1 MKESNTG
8 QDALLHKALEKLSG
22 EFLHHPDVSLI
33 DIGFKNQAGRF
44 TDEVVLRIHV
54 RRAIATN
61 DNGPFP
67 KEVDGI
73 PVIVMVADY
82 KPDAGA

>member
-1 MKESNTG
+1 MKEPNTG
-8 QDALLHKALEKLSG
+8 QDARLHKALEKLSN

-33 DIGFKNQAGRF
+33 DIGFRNQGGLL

-54 RRAIATN
+54 RRPISTN

-67 KEVDGI
+67 KAVDDI
-73 PVIVMVADY
+73 PVIVMFADY
-82 KPDAGA
+82 KPDAGK

>member
-8 QDALLHKALEKLSG
+8 QDARLHKALEKLSS
-22 EFLHHPDVSLI
+22 EFLRHPDVSLI
-33 DIGFKNQAGRF
+33 DIGFRNQGGRL

-54 RRAIATN
+54 RRPISTD

-67 KEVDGI
+67 KDVDGI
-73 PVIVMVADY
+73 PVIVMSADY
-82 KPDAGA
+82 RPDVRK